1 MTINLHVVHS
11 GSIAVNL
18 QGGGQDAIAATLNQ
32 LLAQGTQIMATLAD
46 VQAAL
51 ANEDTKVDGMIAAF
65 KDAVAKLQAALANG
79 ADPAALQALVDDMNA
94 KSAAMDA
101 VNPPAAPADA
111 TPAADATPPADG
123 SAPSA

>member
-32 LLAQGTQIMATLAD
+32 LLAQGTQIMATLD
-46 VQAAL
+46 DLKAAM
-51 ANEDTKVDGMIAAF
+51 ANEDTKVQGLIAAF
-65 KDAVAKLQAALANG
+65 KDLADKLAAAVAAN
-79 ADPAALQALVDDMNA
+79 DPVALQALVDEANA
-94 KSAAMDA
+94 TSAAVDA
-101 VNPPAAPADA
+101 ANPPAAP
-111 TPAADATPPADG
+111 ADATPPADG

>member
-51 ANEDTKVDGMIAAF
+51 ANEDTKVDGLIAAF

-79 ADPAALQALVDDMNA
+79 ADPVALQALVDDMNA

-111 TPAADATPPADG
+111 TPPADG
-123 SAPSA
+123 SAPVAA